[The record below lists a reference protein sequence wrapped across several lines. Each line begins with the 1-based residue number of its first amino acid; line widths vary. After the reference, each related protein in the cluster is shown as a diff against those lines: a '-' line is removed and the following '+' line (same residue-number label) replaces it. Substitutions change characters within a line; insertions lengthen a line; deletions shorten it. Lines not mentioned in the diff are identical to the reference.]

1 MKDEHC
7 RSRVKTQRHAYG
19 RSAYWATTVHGLDSI
34 CASSTETWM
43 PGWHQSHIR
52 TRLKQT
58 YFASVRRVRRV
69 VSRNVRGV
77 LVGGVVSRVRLVIAA
92 ILYLQ
97 RLYMHYAVA
106 DSTEKLHQGIFTE
119 LPSMTE
125 ENFWKYW
132 KRHITNAPGRVS
144 VDHTIKV
151 NHMRYWAVIHVAQQL
166 LLTVSNLK
174 GSPHSYELLH
184 LQVLIFTP
192 WYIAPRSY

>member
-1 MKDEHC
+1 
-7 RSRVKTQRHAYG
+7 
-19 RSAYWATTVHGLDSI
+19 
-34 CASSTETWM
+34 M

-69 VSRNVRGV
+69 VSRDVRGV

-125 ENFWKYW
+125 ENF
-132 KRHITNAPGRVS
+132 
-144 VDHTIKV
+144 
-151 NHMRYWAVIHVAQQL
+151 
-166 LLTVSNLK
+166 
-174 GSPHSYELLH
+174 
-184 LQVLIFTP
+184 
-192 WYIAPRSY
+192 